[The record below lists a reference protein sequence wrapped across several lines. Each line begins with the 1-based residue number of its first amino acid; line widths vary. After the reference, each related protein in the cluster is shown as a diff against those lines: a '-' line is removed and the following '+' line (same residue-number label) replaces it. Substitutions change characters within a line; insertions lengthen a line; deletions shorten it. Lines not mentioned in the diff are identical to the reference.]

1 MNLSAFY
8 DLLAII
14 GVLFLLLATGYI
26 CRRVG
31 FIDDLGSKRLSKLI
45 ISIGQPMM
53 IVGALISKDFSW
65 DMLKAGLFYMLIG
78 FLLHPLMALIAW
90 LTSPLFPKGSRR
102 NISIFS
108 IIFTNCGF
116 IGLPILNTIF
126 PGQGAFYGAFFLIGF
141 HVYIWTLGIY
151 ILSRGNDNV
160 KLTPKKAIF
169 NYGTIPCAIGLVL
182 YVLKSVVTIPAF
194 AVNFTNQLGNLCLP
208 ISVLIIG
215 ALIAAQ
221 GFKPIFTNGRL
232 YLFNL
237 TKLIIVPLIV
247 CGIAKLATLG
257 MADAANAHN
266 IVLFCTVIAAMP
278 SATTVAMLSEIYD
291 LDSKYA
297 AQAVGST
304 SLLSVAT
311 LPLMYFIGDLVGR
324 L

>member
-1 MNLSAFY
+1 MELSTFY
-8 DLLAII
+8 DLLSII

-31 FIDDLGSKRLSKLI
+31 FIDDVGSKRLSKLI

-78 FLLHPLMALIAW
+78 FLLHPLMAGIAW
-90 LTSPLFPKGSRR
+90 LASPLFPKGSRR
-102 NISIFS
+102 NISIFA

-151 ILSRGNDNV
+151 ILSRGSDNV

-182 YVLKSVVTIPAF
+182 YLAKAYVTIPGF
-194 AVNFTNQLGNLCLP
+194 VVNFTNQLGNLCLP
-208 ISVLIIG
+208 VSVLIIG

-237 TKLIIVPLIV
+237 IKLLVVPLVV
-247 CGIAKLATLG
+247 CAVAKLVTLG
-257 MADAANAHN
+257 MANAQNAHN

-278 SATTVAMLSEIYD
+278 SATTIAMLSEIYD

>member
-1 MNLSAFY
+1 MNLTTFY
-8 DLLAII
+8 SLLSLI
-14 GVLFLLLATGYI
+14 GVLFLLLITGYI

-31 FIDDLGSKRLSKLI
+31 FIDDVGSKRLSKLI

-65 DMLKAGLFYMLIG
+65 ELLKAGLFYMLIG
-78 FLLHPLMALIAW
+78 FLLHPIMAGLAW
-90 LTSPLFPKGSRR
+90 LASPLFPTGSRR
-102 NISIFS
+102 SISIFS

-151 ILSRGNDNV
+151 ILSQSSDNV

-169 NYGTIPCAIGLVL
+169 NYGTVPCAIGLLL
-182 YVLKSVVTIPAF
+182 YLAKAYITIPVFIAD
-194 AVNFTNQLGNLCLP
+194 FTNYLGGLCLP
-208 ISVLIIG
+208 VSVLIIG

-221 GFKPIFTNGRL
+221 GLRPILSNWRL
-232 YLFNL
+232 YVFNVI
-237 TKLIIVPLIV
+237 KLLIVPIAV

-257 MADAANAHN
+257 MADAENARN
-266 IVLFCTVIAAMP
+266 IVLFCTMIAAMP

-311 LPLMYFIGDLVGR
+311 LPLLYFIGDLVGK

>member
-1 MNLSAFY
+1 MELSTFY
-8 DLLAII
+8 DLLSII
-14 GVLFLLLATGYI
+14 GVLFLLLITGYI

-65 DMLKAGLFYMLIG
+65 ELLKTGMFYMLIG
-78 FLLHPLMALIAW
+78 FLLHPLMALLAW
-90 LTSPLFPKGSRR
+90 LVSPMFPKGSRR
-102 NISIFS
+102 NISMFS

-126 PGQGAFYGAFFLIGF
+126 PGQGAFLGAFFLIGF

-151 ILSRGNDNV
+151 ILSRGSDNV

-169 NYGTIPCAIGLVL
+169 NYGTVPCAIGLVL
-182 YVLKSVVTIPAF
+182 YLAKAYISIPGF
-194 AVNFTNQLGNLCLP
+194 VVNFTNQLGNLCLP
-208 ISVLIIG
+208 ISLLIIG

-237 TKLIIVPLIV
+237 AKLLIVPLAV
-247 CGIAKLATLG
+247 CGAVKLATLG
-257 MADAANAHN
+257 MADAENARN
-266 IVLFCTVIAAMP
+266 IVLFCTMIAAMP

-304 SLLSVAT
+304 SLISVAT
-311 LPLMYFIGDLVGR
+311 LPLLYFIGDLVGR